1 MRAATVARKVCTL
14 WTTGHPPIRQCVVK
28 WLFGADNSDAALDA
42 EVQAALMPLADCVK
56 MVLDCASSPEVAG
69 KNDVVLNDSAQQ
81 ILRHLR
87 DSQEQFEKAQK
98 IQRVAKTMHL
108 VAASQMWMEVHKL
121 PGSKVLQDV
130 PCPALEQFK
139 DKWTPDYI
147 EHVFSDHSSGTC
159 TDVGTSR
166 NPFYSHTNQEEMV
179 RCFSFSLLAG
189 CVQESQGLRGPF
201 AQDVRMCCV
210 CGVCQNSQGVRAVP
224 GSETVVAAAGGHSA
238 LGGEAENGGGS
249 WWALRAAVG
258 RLQRARLVKRR
269 KGGVGKL
276 RLGRKGKKS
285 THIKWCFFLLLFS
298 GGLDSR
304 ERSQQRTASD

>member
-14 WTTGHPPIRQCVVK
+14 WTTGYPPIRQCVVK

-42 EVQAALMPLADCVK
+42 EVQAALMPLPDCVK

-69 KNDVVLNDSAQQ
+69 KNDVVLNESAQQ

-87 DSQEQFEKAQK
+87 DSQEQFDKAQK

-108 VAASQMWMEVHKL
+108 VAASQMWIEVHKL

-159 TDVGTSR
+159 TDAVCKKVKGYVDHLRKT
-166 NPFYSHTNQEEMV
+166 
-179 RCFSFSLLAG
+179 CACAA
-189 CVQESQGLRGPF
+189 CVAF
-201 AQDVRMCCV
+201 
-210 CGVCQNSQGVRAVP
+210 CQNSKGVRAVP
-224 GSETVVAAAGGHSA
+224 GSETGVAAPGGHSA

-269 KGGVGKL
+269 KGGVG
-276 RLGRKGKKS
+276 
-285 THIKWCFFLLLFS
+285 
-298 GGLDSR
+298 GLDSR
-304 ERSQQRTASD
+304 ERFQQRTASD